1 MEAPPATEE
10 GTPPEETPTAAV
22 TPAEP
27 NGIEAPDGAAEQQG
41 GGVAEAPAPAA
52 EEAPAE
58 APSEGSSEAPPAAEE
73 TEQNSEAAAARGA
86 FAAKKAAQK
95 LKKTETEKQRKK
107 REKKE
112 QAEAKKA
119 AQEEQKAARQQAKE
133 EEKAAKQQAK
143 EEEKA
148 ARQKAKEE
156 GKAAKQK
163 AKEDQKA
170 AANVPPAGHQELTA
184 LRASFGEGGIPCLP
198 SQRNITV
205 VAPEEAPSP
214 GDVAANAD
222 AVSVAEVEVI
232 ELGLQWDFIQGQD
245 PVDLDAACVLFD
257 YTGAR
262 VDACYYNQTTA
273 MGGAGTGSCQR
284 SAPALS
290 HRYSIHLS
298 DPVALPAVTHSG
310 DNRTGKKAG
319 DDETISI
326 RLNNLPKNVEYCAFV
341 VSCYSG
347 DTFENVKTARAELRN
362 AVSNSTAKKK
372 LLDLEASLEDPRC
385 AGFTSLVLAV
395 VYRHAETG
403 VWSLKEVGVPAM
415 GKHCTPPPPPRPL
428 FVEPLCLKKLV
439 VPGTQSTSAAAS
451 SSRWWTRSC
460 RPV

>member
-27 NGIEAPDGAAEQQG
+27 NGIEAPADGAAEQQG

-52 EEAPAE
+52 EEAPVEAPAE
-58 APSEGSSEAPPAAEE
+58 APSEGSSEAPPAAAEEGAADEAPPATEPPEE

-112 QAEAKKA
+112 QTEAKKA

-156 GKAAKQK
+156 EKAAKQK

-273 MGGAGTGSCQR
+273 MGGAGTGSC
-284 SAPALS
+284 
-290 HRYSIHLS
+290 
-298 DPVALPAVTHSG
+298 
-310 DNRTGKKAG
+310 
-319 DDETISI
+319 
-326 RLNNLPKNVEYCAFV
+326 
-341 VSCYSG
+341 
-347 DTFENVKTARAELRN
+347 
-362 AVSNSTAKKK
+362 
-372 LLDLEASLEDPRC
+372 
-385 AGFTSLVLAV
+385 
-395 VYRHAETG
+395 
-403 VWSLKEVGVPAM
+403 
-415 GKHCTPPPPPRPL
+415 
-428 FVEPLCLKKLV
+428 
-439 VPGTQSTSAAAS
+439 AS
-451 SSRWWTRSC
+451 SVSPLLYPSI
-460 RPV
+460 